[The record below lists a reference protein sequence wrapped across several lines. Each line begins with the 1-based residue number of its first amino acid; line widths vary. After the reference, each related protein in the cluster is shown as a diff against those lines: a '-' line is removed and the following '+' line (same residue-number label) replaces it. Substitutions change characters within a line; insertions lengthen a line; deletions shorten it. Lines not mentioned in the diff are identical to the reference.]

1 MNIATRVLLELQ
13 ETTLLAARAARG
25 LFKRPRY
32 IPESIAQMDAIGVG
46 SLTIII
52 LTGFFTGGVLT
63 LQTYPTL
70 KYYGAQGQ
78 TGYLVALS
86 LIRELGPV
94 LTALMVT
101 GRVGSAI
108 AAELGSMSVSQQID
122 AMRALGTDPV
132 RKLVTPRIIALLIT
146 LPLLTVIGDVVGIVG
161 GWSVAGGLYG
171 MSSDMFFSSV
181 RDGISTDDII
191 GGIIKPM
198 VFMASTDIEINPT
211 TLPPS
216 YDGQVSEDAAESTFA
231 EVDDRERAIPAIE
244 FRDVHLS
251 FDERK
256 VLNGLTFKV
265 MKGETKIILGGSG
278 CGKSTTIKLVLG
290 LLKPDSGQILVDGE
304 DITNYTELEMMRVR
318 KKIGMV
324 FQEGALFDSLSVYD
338 NVAFRLHEQGVP
350 EEEVE
355 PEVRR
360 MLRFVN
366 LEDAIDK
373 MPIEL
378 SGGMRRRVGIARALV
393 GDPKIVMFDEPT
405 AGLDPPTART
415 ICELAMKLRDLED
428 VSSIFVTHEMNNL
441 EYLSSEYAVVND
453 AGDVVFELEGERLC
467 LINTKVLMLRDGQ
480 PIFSGTDEALKKAED
495 PYIQKFLR
503 GH

>member
-1 MNIATRVLLELQ
+1 
-13 ETTLLAARAARG
+13 
-25 LFKRPRY
+25 
-32 IPESIAQMDAIGVG
+32 
-46 SLTIII
+46 
-52 LTGFFTGGVLT
+52 
-63 LQTYPTL
+63 
-70 KYYGAQGQ
+70 
-78 TGYLVALS
+78 
-86 LIRELGPV
+86 
-94 LTALMVT
+94 
-101 GRVGSAI
+101 
-108 AAELGSMSVSQQID
+108 
-122 AMRALGTDPV
+122 
-132 RKLVTPRIIALLIT
+132 
-146 LPLLTVIGDVVGIVG
+146 
-161 GWSVAGGLYG
+161 
-171 MSSDMFFSSV
+171 
-181 RDGISTDDII
+181 
-191 GGIIKPM
+191 
-198 VFMASTDIEINPT
+198 MASTNVEIHKSVPPPNP
-211 TLPPS
+211 
-216 YDGQVSEDAAESTFA
+216 DGQVSEDAAESTFA
-231 EVDDRERAIPAIE
+231 EVDDRDRAIPAIE
-244 FRDVHLS
+244 FRDVHLA
-251 FDERK
+251 FDDRT
-256 VLNGLTFKV
+256 VLDGLTFKV

-290 LLKPDSGQILVDGE
+290 LLKPDAGQVLVDGV
-304 DITNYTELEMMRVR
+304 DITHFDEVEMMHVR
-318 KKIGMV
+318 KKIGMI

-441 EYLSSEYAVVND
+441 DYLSSEYAVVND
-453 AGDVVFELEGERLC
+453 AGDVVFEKEGERLC
-467 LINTKVLMLRDGQ
+467 LINTKVMMMRDGK
-480 PIFSGTDEALKKAED
+480 PIFHGTDEALKRAD
-495 PYIQKFLR
+495 DAYIQKFLR

>member
-1 MNIATRVLLELQ
+1 
-13 ETTLLAARAARG
+13 
-25 LFKRPRY
+25 
-32 IPESIAQMDAIGVG
+32 
-46 SLTIII
+46 
-52 LTGFFTGGVLT
+52 
-63 LQTYPTL
+63 
-70 KYYGAQGQ
+70 
-78 TGYLVALS
+78 
-86 LIRELGPV
+86 
-94 LTALMVT
+94 
-101 GRVGSAI
+101 
-108 AAELGSMSVSQQID
+108 
-122 AMRALGTDPV
+122 
-132 RKLVTPRIIALLIT
+132 
-146 LPLLTVIGDVVGIVG
+146 
-161 GWSVAGGLYG
+161 
-171 MSSDMFFSSV
+171 
-181 RDGISTDDII
+181 
-191 GGIIKPM
+191 
-198 VFMASTDIEINPT
+198 MASTTTDIHQSVPP
-211 TLPPS
+211 LP
-216 YDGQVSEDAAESTFA
+216 DGQVSENAAESTFA
-231 EVDDRERAIPAIE
+231 EVDDRDRAIPAIE
-244 FRDVHLS
+244 FRDVTLA

-256 VLNGLTFKV
+256 VLDKLSFKV

-290 LLKPDSGQILVDGE
+290 LLKPDSGQVLVDGE
-304 DITNYTELEMMRVR
+304 DITNYDEQQMMVVR
-318 KKIGMV
+318 KKIGMI

-467 LINTKVLMLRDGQ
+467 LINTKVMMMRDGK
-480 PIFSGTDEALKKAED
+480 PIFSGTDEALKKADD